1 MYKVENDFLTN
12 YWKEISI
19 NVWIP
24 KDKGYLPSDM
34 WQVTHLWSR
43 VPGVPGLAPAPAP
56 GLLYIGV
63 RTLPVPLL
71 CLRQQSDDIME
82 WVKIVR

>member
-34 WQVTHLWSR
+34 
-43 VPGVPGLAPAPAP
+43 
-56 GLLYIGV
+56 
-63 RTLPVPLL
+63 
-71 CLRQQSDDIME
+71 
-82 WVKIVR
+82 